1 MIKLL
6 ILGVWA
12 CVVSL
17 GTAFGV
23 MTFQNAHKSE
33 VTEPVVQL
41 ATMLRTK
48 TISVPMLITGQV
60 HGYVVARFEFTA
72 ETAKLGL
79 TAATPESLVA
89 DEAFKLIYSRSAY
102 DIRTAKKH
110 DLQLLTKNIA
120 DGVNTR
126 LGSDLIKDVLIESWS
141 YLSKEELDKLNEK

>member
-23 MTFQNAHKSE
+23 MTYQHSQKPE
-33 VTEPVVQL
+33 VTEPIAPVAAL
-41 ATMLRTK
+41 LRTK
-48 TISVPMLITGQV
+48 TLSVPMLVAGQV

-72 ETAKLGL
+72 ETAKKGA

-89 DEAFKLIYSRSAY
+89 DEAFKLIYGQSAA

-110 DLQLLTKNIA
+110 DLQALTKSIA
-120 DGVNTR
+120 EGVNTR
-126 LGSDLIKDVLIESWS
+126 IGSDLIKDVMIESWS
-141 YLSKEELDKLNEK
+141 YLSKEDLEKLNEK